1 MAFIQQEPTTFIS
14 VKLTNKGRKEM
25 ALGRLDFAKAVVSDR
40 EINYEFNRRYPS
52 TPYFANL
59 NPPTSEVYDFC
70 LNRVLEPHDK
80 QPPLPFNNYDGSLPY
95 DLGGKVFVSRQSVT
109 AQTNSTGFF
118 SATTANGTINDY
130 KLHADRWLKSGTTTT
145 GLLSSPSTF
154 SATTSDLPAVGDLL
168 LLRASAPVGTQP
180 ANDVQA
186 PFVDL
191 WYRVNNT
198 GATPDTITVDRRVPR
213 FNSGSRDV
221 YWFSYPFSG
230 ISTWYG
236 SGASQNTAV
245 WNLNITRTSRE
256 IGMKDAAVG
265 ANSGQSY
272 TRFASREYSGTK
284 QFFGFGDNTRQ
295 VGFIHYTNE
304 STGNTYAEYLVPGS
318 TEVDMPS
325 ILWHRKDVN
334 PGSGSTGGHRFTDI
348 GSEVYFDQ
356 VARTSYTI
364 LKDGTSTSSVEVGRV
379 YYKLKLIVITD
390 PELLTAMSYKSNRN
404 WTLPPLTVG
413 TQSVPKS
420 PLTLDNASG
429 LLRSNY
435 YYYVTYHTRNNGY
448 FASNNDLGYAQSF
461 HCGYI
466 QKVEGFTDSD
476 GYSQFLTCTFPTRAF
491 PYLRNS
497 AQFTAYS
504 GTGWSANK
512 VQILVQEVKKSEDP
526 GIDGLHPGRW
536 SGASDIDTY
545 GNGVYSGLSTHTTI
559 DPTYL
564 QSHQFVVSLEDVV
577 SGDTAFNPATTS
589 QLYGITT
596 GFTNTD
602 YINDEGLTLGNED
615 FFFGNIKTKIGATAF
630 KTVFTVEITDSQLN
644 ASQNGGFNGAQDE
657 NAYITEIGI
666 LNSLGDLVAVGKPTF
681 PIKKNSSRYLT
692 FQLELDF

>member
-14 VKLTNKGRKEM
+14 VKLTNKGRKEL

-52 TPYFANL
+52 TTYFANL
-59 NPPTSEVYDFC
+59 NPPAAEKFDFC

-80 QPPLPFNNYDGSLPY
+80 QPALPFNNYDGSLPY
-95 DLGGKVFVSRQSVT
+95 DLGGKVFVSRQAVT
-109 AQTNSTGFF
+109 AQTETTGFF
-118 SATTANGTINDY
+118 SATTTNGTINDY
-130 KLHADRWLKSGTTTT
+130 VLHSDRWLKSGTTTNS
-145 GLLSSPSTF
+145 LLAGGSGFF
-154 SATTSDLPAVGDLL
+154 SVTSDLPAHGDLL
-168 LLRASAPVGTQP
+168 LMKYRAAVGTEP
-180 ANDVQA
+180 DVYSNV

-191 WYRVNNT
+191 FYRVV
-198 GATPDTITVDRRVPR
+198 ATAGTPSITVDRNLPN
-213 FNSGSRDV
+213 FASGTDAV
-221 YWFSYPFSG
+221 HWFSYPFSG
-230 ISTWYG
+230 ISTYYG

-272 TRFASREYSGTK
+272 TRFASTEYNGTK
-284 QFFGFGDNTRQ
+284 QFFGFQDNTRQ

-334 PGSGSTGGHRFTDI
+334 PGSGSTAGHRFTDI
-348 GSEVYFDQ
+348 GSDVYFDQ
-356 VARTSYTI
+356 IARTSYTL
-364 LKDGTSTSSVEVGRV
+364 LKDGTSTSSIEVGRI

-420 PLTLDNASG
+420 PLTIDNASG
-429 LLRSNY
+429 LLRSDY
-435 YYYVTYHTRNNGY
+435 YYYVTYHTRNNGS
-448 FASNNDLGYAQSF
+448 FVSNVNLGYQQDFA
-461 HCGYI
+461 CGYV

-476 GYSQFLTCTFPTRAF
+476 GNSQFLTCTFPTRAF

-526 GIDGLHPGRW
+526 GLDGLHPGRW

-577 SGDTAFNPATTS
+577 SGDTAYNSAETS
-589 QLYGITT
+589 QLYRIST

-602 YINDEGLTLGNED
+602 YINENGLTLGNED
-615 FFFGNIKTKIGATAF
+615 FFFGNIKTKIGATSF

-644 ASQNGGFNGAQDE
+644 ASQNGGFDGTQDE

-666 LNSLGDLVAVGKPTF
+666 LNTLGDLVAVGKPTF